1 MRELCHLVVW
11 VSFFVGSQV
20 QRILDFG
27 MLSFFAFQSVNKNI
41 WPTSRPPRN
50 SMGIRRP
57 FWLVQCGPPFFAGA
71 LLEQVP
77 FCQAGRFGSWCIK
90 RKICILFCNS
100 PFCLAEHFWD
110 AKVEMYWF
118 HQVPDLL
125 FFGGAVKG
133 AGRISLEMVLNQG
146 LNLVVFWISRMD
158 GSSIW
163 WADIRGHVCGWTRKL
178 YATNQRSW
186 CSCVSFGHCPVLYGL
201 KGYMWIQTD
210 SSIQFSMAETSSWKL
225 RASPFFVN
233 RKAVASIRDP
243 KWLVPIFTL
252 SPGPS

>member
-27 MLSFFAFQSVNKNI
+27 MLSFFAFQSANKNI

-71 LLEQVP
+71 FLEQVP

-90 RKICILFCNS
+90 RKICILFCDS
-100 PFCLAEHFWD
+100 PFRLAEHFWD

-125 FFGGAVKG
+125 LFWGAVR
-133 AGRISLEMVLNQG
+133 GRISLEMVLNQG

-163 WADIRGHVCGWTRKL
+163 WADIRGHVCGWTCKL

-186 CSCVSFGHCPVLYGL
+186 FKFMMLMRFIRGHSPVLYGYTATCES
-201 KGYMWIQTD
+201 KQTVR
-210 SSIQFSMAETSSWKL
+210 SSFPWPKL
-225 RASPFFVN
+225 HLEA
-233 RKAVASIRDP
+233 KAVASIRDP
-243 KWLVPIFTL
+243 KWLVPIFT
-252 SPGPS
+252 SKPPGPS